1 MSSIFDEFQ
10 VMINDKQFD
19 NVTLSETWLR
29 YNKDLPG
36 YVKIPGCNFVY
47 KNGEQK
53 RGGEVSAYLKEELG
67 FKIRED
73 LNRLDTKIE
82 QLCLEIKVKNKN
94 HLFY

>member
-36 YVKIPGCNFVY
+36 YVKIPGYNFVY